1 MIEIPF
7 PHHPDKQ
14 PGGQS
19 SSTTVT
25 ASESDS
31 SESSFRI
38 VKKKVAV
45 MKPDGETFAEFFSS
59 SSTIITEAAMLPR
72 GRKASL
78 DDVTVSDFDA
88 LSDDYFPK

>member
-1 MIEIPF
+1 MLFAKLKWPCPLKDEIP
-7 PHHPDKQ
+7 
-14 PGGQS
+14 GL
-19 SSTTVT
+19 
-25 ASESDS
+25 
-31 SESSFRI
+31 
-38 VKKKVAV
+38 
-45 MKPDGETFAEFFSS
+45 PDGETFAEFFSS